1 MDLKAKIDKDTFGY
15 RNRLILIALG
25 ALFYASL
32 CVYDATVKYPKQID
46 ARQLLEDVKKEHPSD
61 WKDHWPAVAKAN
73 DLDPNKEPKERS
85 EGDITTQWWQFAVV
99 FPIGT
104 YCLISVL
111 VWSRRFIGAD
121 ESTLYASGNVEV
133 PFDQISRIDA
143 TRWENKGIAR
153 VYYDTGSG
161 ENNVLIDDFKFER
174 QTADAIFNRMKLA
187 IEDDK
192 IEGLLEDDETED
204 EAADP
209 VEQDKQPE
217 PQVG

>member
-25 ALFYASL
+25 ALSMHP
-32 CVYDATVKYPKQID
+32 CVSTTRPLNTPSRSKHANCL
-46 ARQLLEDVKKEHPSD
+46 RMSKEHPSD

-121 ESTLYASGNVEV
+121 ESTLYARAMSK
-133 PFDQISRIDA
+133 SRS
-143 TRWENKGIAR
+143 TRSASTRPDGKTR
-153 VYYDTGSG
+153 GSL
-161 ENNVLIDDFKFER
+161 VS
-174 QTADAIFNRMKLA
+174 TTTLA
-187 IEDDK
+187 QAK
-192 IEGLLEDDETED
+192 TMS
-204 EAADP
+204 
-209 VEQDKQPE
+209 
-217 PQVG
+217 